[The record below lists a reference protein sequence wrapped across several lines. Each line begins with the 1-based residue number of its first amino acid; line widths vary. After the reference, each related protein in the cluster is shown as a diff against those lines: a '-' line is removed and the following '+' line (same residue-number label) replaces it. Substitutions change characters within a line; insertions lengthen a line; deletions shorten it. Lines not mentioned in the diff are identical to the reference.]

1 MRQERAPF
9 ALAAGAGSL
18 PLVRGAAAVAA
29 VGAAE
34 HRGPGAFKPRKRPV
48 VRVGAPAPGFGPGTT
63 AVQLPEASQT
73 VIAAGGRP
81 LFDRWG
87 RSCCGGV
94 VSATL
99 RLSLRA
105 GSHFLMRFDAKF
117 ERIFRDHE
125 KQAAGSIL

>member
-1 MRQERAPF
+1 MRAHALRHTPFLTRLMRQERAPF

-18 PLVRGAAAVAA
+18 PLVRGAAAAAA

-87 RSCCGGV
+87 RSCCSRWCGV
-94 VSATL
+94 RYTQAL
-99 RLSLRA
+99 PARA
-105 GSHFLMRFDAKF
+105 QPFPHA
-117 ERIFRDHE
+117 I
-125 KQAAGSIL
+125 